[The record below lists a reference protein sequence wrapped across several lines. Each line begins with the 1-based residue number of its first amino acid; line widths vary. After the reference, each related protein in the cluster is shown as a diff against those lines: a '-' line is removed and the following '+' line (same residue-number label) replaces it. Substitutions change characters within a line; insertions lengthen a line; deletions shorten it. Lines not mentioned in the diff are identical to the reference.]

1 MISAVSFRIQKLKTT
16 LAVKELILK
25 KIVAFFRSRNTRLQ
39 IIYDT
44 LKLTTGLPIDVKK
57 AIAHERYDPQVVDND
72 IAILILS
79 SPFKDGKNAR
89 AIEILQ
95 NSDPNPGSI
104 VTVSGW
110 GVMSPSNGRP
120 PNNLQIA
127 NLNVVQRSTC
137 RNLWSGYITNNM
149 ICARDPTRSS
159 CFVSITQ

>member
-1 MISAVSFRIQKLKTT
+1 
-16 LAVKELILK
+16 VKEFILK
-25 KIVAFFRSRNTRLQ
+25 KFVAFFRSRNTKLQ

-57 AIAHERYDPQVVDND
+57 AIAHEGFDPRVGDND

-79 SPFKDGKNAR
+79 SPFKNGKNSK
-89 AIEILQ
+89 AIEILR
-95 NSDPNPGSI
+95 NGDPNPGSI

-110 GVMSPSNGRP
+110 GLTSPSSNGRP

-137 RNLWSGYITNNM
+137 RNLWSGYITRNM
-149 ICARDPTRSS
+149 ICATDLTRSS